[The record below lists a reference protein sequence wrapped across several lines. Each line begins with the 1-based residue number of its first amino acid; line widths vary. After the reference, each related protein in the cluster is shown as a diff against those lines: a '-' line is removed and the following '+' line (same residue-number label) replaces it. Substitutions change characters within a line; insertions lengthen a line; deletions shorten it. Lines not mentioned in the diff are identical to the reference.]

1 MSFYGTKLGYIIKKA
16 DQKLH
21 APSRVKH
28 SINVSN
34 FDSPG
39 SRWNNYIL
47 YLSILLSIMAM
58 FHEIVF
64 TKRKLLLSVFKRKM

>member
-34 FDSPG
+34 FDSTG
-39 SRWNNYIL
+39 SR
-47 YLSILLSIMAM
+47 
-58 FHEIVF
+58 
-64 TKRKLLLSVFKRKM
+64 